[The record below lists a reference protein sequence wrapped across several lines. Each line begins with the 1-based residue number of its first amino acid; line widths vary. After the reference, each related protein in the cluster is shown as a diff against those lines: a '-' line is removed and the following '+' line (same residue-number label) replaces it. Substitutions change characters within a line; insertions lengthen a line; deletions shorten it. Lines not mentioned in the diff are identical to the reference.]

1 MNTFEKIVAVAVV
14 LAALSFGLK
23 TQLDLERHKEREA
36 SHVYDYAM
44 SRIIE
49 CEHQIAFLK
58 DRVSA
63 LEASR

>member
-1 MNTFEKIVAVAVV
+1 MEPIEKFFVGLIITILATVFVMN
-14 LAALSFGLK
+14 
-23 TQLDLERHKEREA
+23 ERTINRKMEERKN
-36 SHVYDYAM
+36 DNYAM